1 LVFLD
6 WITGAFIMALSL
18 YVSLY
23 LCPFFRAGPGRSIDG
38 PVGFQCY
45 IAYQFTCDNSMLH
58 FWKNGHSNGM
68 Q

>member
-23 LCPFFRAGPGRSIDG
+23 LCPFFRAGPISSTG
-38 PVGFQCY
+38 C
-45 IAYQFTCDNSMLH
+45 
-58 FWKNGHSNGM
+58 
-68 Q
+68 